1 MKVNVSVIVI
11 PNSKKEDIVID
22 GEKLKIHLKAK
33 AINNEA
39 NKSLIEL
46 LSEHYNK
53 RKSEIKIV
61 RGLKS
66 RNKVVKIL

>member
-1 MKVNVSVIVI
+1 MKVNVRVI